1 MRLGITAFKALAL
14 RVSCGPVGVLQRRQG
29 RKRIQDDE
37 VSLDVAVD
45 ILGQIVGEL
54 NQMCLELITLRGPT
68 TVPLKPSP
76 A

>member
-1 MRLGITAFKALAL
+1 
-14 RVSCGPVGVLQRRQG
+14 LQRRQG
-29 RKRIQDDE
+29 RKRIQNGE